1 VLDDIKKAPYYSL
14 RIQPATGCS
23 LTIAT
28 ARSIV
33 QKDAVRMRGWDFP
46 HYFEDSVG
54 NAQTYLFNAT
64 SWSGHVEL
72 WRLYRSGQFLYIGAP
87 WDLGMDHQER
97 MMTEFRNSVF
107 IRNASQKDEVIG
119 VMSFVGM
126 IYSITEFHLF
136 AARFG
141 KSLDVT
147 DFALDIG
154 LHNIENWGLVPGEPS
169 VPWHSV
175 LRAKVKSI
183 RIPSPNAQAVFE
195 DPITT
200 SAEALK
206 EIFECF
212 DWENSDGAI
221 RSWQERF
228 VAGRFAY

>member
-1 VLDDIKKAPYYSL
+1 
-14 RIQPATGCS
+14 
-23 LTIAT
+23 
-28 ARSIV
+28 
-33 QKDAVRMRGWDFP
+33 MRGWDFP